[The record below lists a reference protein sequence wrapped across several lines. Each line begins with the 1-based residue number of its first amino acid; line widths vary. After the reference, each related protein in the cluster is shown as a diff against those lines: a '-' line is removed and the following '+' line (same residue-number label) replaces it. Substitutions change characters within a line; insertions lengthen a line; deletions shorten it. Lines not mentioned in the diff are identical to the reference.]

1 MIGWIKWR
9 GGPIS
14 EEPSSAG
21 RRWRRKPRELRLLLY
36 LLVLSGVAAWKYVP
50 RPWHPTCTVET
61 AHHVVYSTATL
72 EQTQE
77 TAGKLLLLFNAYSN
91 CFGGLPSFNSRHPKL
106 KLKLYQDRDEFRR
119 INPNLG
125 WAEAFYSWPFCQAYF
140 SSKEANPYHWML
152 HESTHQLNKE
162 VANLKLAKWM
172 EEGLATYF
180 STSVLSMEGLRLG
193 QIDPGTYP
201 VWWTKLIATAPELSE
216 NLKNGSVIP
225 LKVIITN
232 RGGPS
237 MRGHFNLYYV
247 HWWTLTHFLFENA
260 KYREHALQL
269 AEAGGGLEAFER
281 LIGPVD
287 RIQLEWHTY
296 VRELKKQ
303 LEDGL

>member
-9 GGPIS
+9 GRPIA

-21 RRWRRKPRELRLLLY
+21 RRWRLKPRELRLLLY

-61 AHHVVYSTATL
+61 AHHIVYSTATL

-180 STSVLSMEGLRLG
+180 STSVLSMEANRSRDLSRLVDKVNRHRSGAFREPQEWKRYSVEGDHYKSRWAEHERAFQPLLRALV
-193 QIDPGTYP
+193 DADAF
-201 VWWTKLIATAPELSE
+201 LI
-216 NLKNGSVIP
+216 
-225 LKVIITN
+225 
-232 RGGPS
+232 
-237 MRGHFNLYYV
+237 
-247 HWWTLTHFLFENA
+247 
-260 KYREHALQL
+260 
-269 AEAGGGLEAFER
+269 
-281 LIGPVD
+281 
-287 RIQLEWHTY
+287 
-296 VRELKKQ
+296 
-303 LEDGL
+303 

>member
-9 GGPIS
+9 GRPIA

-21 RRWRRKPRELRLLLY
+21 RRWRLKPRELRLLLY

-91 CFGGLPSFNSRHPKL
+91 RFGGLPGFNSRHPKL
-106 KLKLYQDRDEFRR
+106 KLKLYQDRVEFRR

-162 VANLKLAKWM
+162 VANLKLPKWM

-180 STSVLSMEGLRLG
+180 STSVLSTEGLKLG

-260 KYREHALQL
+260 KL
-269 AEAGGGLEAFER
+269 
-281 LIGPVD
+281 P
-287 RIQLEWHTY
+287 
-296 VRELKKQ
+296 
-303 LEDGL
+303 